1 MRKIALRA
9 RISYIV
15 KSSVSCNASIAA
27 KAHMSIVIREVISP
41 RDLRAFIRFPFSLY
55 ENNPYWVPPLLFDER
70 NTLDRKKNP
79 AFDHSTAVYWLA
91 ERDGKVVGRIAGII
105 NHAYVK
111 LWDRK
116 AARFGWFDLID
127 DDEVASA
134 LLGTV
139 ETWARARGMTELVG
153 PLGFS
158 DMDREGMLVE
168 GFAELSTMG
177 TLYNFPYYPVHMER
191 RGYVKDVDWLEYNI
205 TVPATIPEKALRVA
219 AMATERKGL
228 HVVAAQKAKDLL
240 PYAHQIFEIIND
252 TYSDLYGFVPLTE
265 REINYYVKMYFPN
278 ISPHYTKLLVDKEG
292 RLAAFVIAMPSLSRA
307 LQKARGHLLPFGAIH
322 LLRAM
327 KRPKTIDL
335 YLGAVRRDLQGKGA
349 DAFLITALA
358 ASCIERGIVSA
369 ESNVELE
376 ENKRVQAHWKNFERR
391 QHKRRRCYKR
401 SLV

>member
-9 RISYIV
+9 GILYIV
-15 KSSVSCNASIAA
+15 RSCSTHTAPNAA

-55 ENNPYWVPPLLFDER
+55 RNNPYWVPPLLFDER

-79 AFDHSTAVYWLA
+79 AFDHSTATYWLA
-91 ERDGKVVGRIAGII
+91 ERAGTVVGRIAGII
-105 NHAYVK
+105 NHEYVK
-111 LWDRK
+111 RWDRK

-139 ETWARARGMTELVG
+139 EAWARTRGMTELVG

-177 TLYNFPYYPVHMER
+177 TLYNHPYYPAHMER
-191 RGYVKDVDWLEYNI
+191 LGYVKDVDWLEYNI
-205 TVPATIPEKALRVA
+205 TVPATVPEKALRVA

-228 HVVAAQKAKDLL
+228 RILPARKAKDLL

-252 TYSDLYGFVPLTE
+252 TYSELYGFVPLTE
-265 REINYYVKMYFPN
+265 REIDHYVKMYFPN

-327 KRPKTIDL
+327 RRPKTIDL

-349 DAFLITALA
+349 DAFLITSLA

-376 ENKRVQAHWKNFERR
+376 DNKLVQAHWKNFERR

-401 SLV
+401 SLL

>member
-1 MRKIALRA
+1 MRKIALWGG
-9 RISYIV
+9 ISYIV
-15 KSSVSCNASIAA
+15 NSSYTRRPIVARAR
-27 KAHMSIVIREVISP
+27 MSIVIKEVASP
-41 RDLRAFIRFPFSLY
+41 RDLRAFITFPFSLY
-55 ENNPYWVPPLLFDER
+55 KQNPYWVPPLLFDER

-79 AFDHSTAVYWLA
+79 AFDHCTATYWLA
-91 ERDGKVVGRIAGII
+91 ERDGTVVGRIAGII
-105 NHAYVK
+105 NREYIKV
-111 LWDRK
+111 WDRK

-127 DDEVASA
+127 DEEVASA

-139 ETWARARGMTELVG
+139 EQWARSQGMTELLG

-168 GFAELSTMG
+168 GFEELSTMG
-177 TLYNFPYYPVHMER
+177 TLYNYPYYPAHMER

-205 TVPATIPEKALRVA
+205 SVPAAIPEKALRVA

-228 HVVAAQKAKDLL
+228 HIVPARKAKDLL

-252 TYSDLYGFVPLTE
+252 TYSKLYGFVPLTE
-265 REINYYVKMYFPN
+265 REIDYYVKMYFPN
-278 ISPHYTKLLVDKEG
+278 ISPHYTKLLVDKED
-292 RLAAFVIAMPSLSRA
+292 RLAAFVIAMPSLSHA
-307 LQKARGHLLPFGAIH
+307 LQKAQGHLFPFGVFH

-327 KRPKTIDL
+327 KHPKTIDL

-358 ASCIERGIVSA
+358 ESCIKQGIISA

-376 ENKRVQAHWKNFERR
+376 DNKLVQAHWKNF
-391 QHKRRRCYKR
+391 
-401 SLV
+401 

>member
-1 MRKIALRA
+1 MRKIAPRTG
-9 RISYIV
+9 ISYIV
-15 KSSVSCNASIAA
+15 WSSVTRNASIAA
-27 KAHMSIVIREVISP
+27 KAHMSIVIREVVSA

-55 ENNPYWVPPLLFDER
+55 AHNPYWVPPLLFDER
-70 NTLDRKKNP
+70 NTLNRKKNP
-79 AFDHSTAVYWLA
+79 AFDHCTATYWLA

-111 LWDRK
+111 LWNRT

-127 DDEVASA
+127 DDDVSSA

-139 ETWARARGMTELVG
+139 EAWARDHGMSELVG

-177 TLYNFPYYPVHMER
+177 TLYNHPYYPGHMER

-205 TVPATIPEKALRVA
+205 TVPSTIPEKALRVA

-228 HVVAAQKAKDLL
+228 HIVPARRAKDLL

-252 TYSDLYGFVPLTE
+252 TYGELYGFVPLTE
-265 REINYYVKMYFPN
+265 REIDHYVKMYFPN
-278 ISPHYTKLLVDKEG
+278 ISPDFTKLLVDRDD
-292 RLAAFVIAMPSLSRA
+292 RLAAFVIAMPSLSHA